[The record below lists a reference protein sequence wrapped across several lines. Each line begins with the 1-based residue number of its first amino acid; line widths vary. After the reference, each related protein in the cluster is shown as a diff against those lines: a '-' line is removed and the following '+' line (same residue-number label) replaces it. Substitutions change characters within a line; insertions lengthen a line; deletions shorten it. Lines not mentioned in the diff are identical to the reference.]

1 MAMMFCVSL
10 AAAAGLLMSLPSQA
24 QDRKEIELHYKQA
37 QEALRA
43 GKSDVAAREFQEI
56 LRLQPS
62 NAQAYA
68 NLGVNAFTGGDYTH
82 AAQEFRA
89 ALKLEPALWN
99 ATAFLGM
106 SERHLGHPAEA
117 LKLLGDSLSHLEDK
131 DLQRQ
136 AGMDLI
142 SIYYESGE
150 LNKAVGVLQ
159 TLQAAKPDA
168 PDVLYAAYRTY
179 SDLAAKALAAL
190 AEAAPESAPMHQILA
205 QNLANRDEFQ
215 GAIGQYRRAIALDPR
230 LPGLHYELAQMILAN
245 STEPGARS
253 EAEQEFHRE
262 LVLNPT
268 SAESEYML
276 GVLAWLQSKPEDAL
290 QHCLNALR
298 LRPDLVDAHI
308 AAGKAL
314 RALHRAGEAVGQLE
328 TAVRLDPRNEVAH
341 YRLAQ
346 EYQEIGR
353 RNDAARESAIFQQL
367 RDAHQPIRALY
378 QSILERPGV
387 HETIESGAEKP

>member
-1 MAMMFCVSL
+1 MRTTFCAGL
-10 AAAAGLLMSLPSQA
+10 AVVAGLLMSPLVQA
-24 QDRKEIELHYKQA
+24 QDRNEIELHYKRA

-43 GKSDVAAREFQEI
+43 GKSDIAAQEFREI

-62 NAQAYA
+62 NAQAHA
-68 NLGVNAFTGGDYTH
+68 NLGVIAFTGGNYTL
-82 AAQEFRA
+82 ASEEFRA

-106 SERHLGHPAEA
+106 SERHLGHPAQA
-117 LKLLGDSLSHLEDK
+117 LKLLGESFSHLEDK
-131 DLQRQ
+131 NLQRQ
-136 AGMDLI
+136 AGMDLV
-142 SIYYESGE
+142 SLYHESGE
-150 LNKAVGVLQ
+150 LNKAVDVLR
-159 TLQAAKPDA
+159 TLQSAKPDT

-179 SDLAAKALAAL
+179 SDLAAKSLAAL
-190 AEAAPESAPMHQILA
+190 ADAAPESAPMHQILA
-205 QNLANRDEFQ
+205 QNLASRDEFQ
-215 GAIGQYRRAIALDPR
+215 GAIGEYRRAIALDPR

-245 STEPGARS
+245 STEQGARS
-253 EAEQEFHRE
+253 EAEQEFRRE
-262 LVLNPT
+262 LALNPT

-314 RALHRAGEAVGQLE
+314 SALHRVGEAVGQLE

-346 EYQEIGR
+346 EYQQIGR
-353 RNDAARESAIFQQL
+353 RDEAARESAIFHQL
-367 RDAHQPIRALY
+367 REAQQPIRALY
-378 QSILERPGV
+378 QNILERPGM

>member
-1 MAMMFCVSL
+1 MSTMFCTVLTVVTALLVSVP
-10 AAAAGLLMSLPSQA
+10 AQA
-24 QDRKEIELHYKQA
+24 QDNRKEIELHYKQA

-43 GKSDVAAREFQEI
+43 GKSDIAVREFQEI

-62 NAQAYA
+62 NAQAHA
-68 NLGVNAFTGGDYTH
+68 NLGVIAFTGGDYTH
-82 AAQEFRA
+82 ASQEFRA

-117 LKLLGDSLSHLEDK
+117 LKLLGDSFSHLDK

-142 SIYYESGE
+142 SIYYDSGE
-150 LNKAVGVLQ
+150 LNKAVDVLR
-159 TLQAAKPDA
+159 TLQSAKSDG

-179 SDLAAKALAAL
+179 SDLAAKALASL

-205 QNLANRDEFQ
+205 QNLASRDEFQ
-215 GAIGQYRRAIALDPR
+215 GAIGEYRRAIALDPR

-245 STEPGARS
+245 STEQGARS
-253 EAEQEFHRE
+253 EAEQEFRRE

-314 RALHRAGEAVGQLE
+314 RALHRAGEAVGELE
-328 TAVRLDPRNEVAH
+328 TAVRLYPRNEVAH

-353 RNDAARESAIFQQL
+353 HDDAARESAIFHQL
-367 RDAHQPIRALY
+367 RDAQQPIRTLY
-378 QSILERPGV
+378 QNILERPGM

>member
-1 MAMMFCVSL
+1 MTTIFCSSL
-10 AAAAGLLMSLPSQA
+10 AVAAGLLMSPHVQA
-24 QDRKEIELHYKQA
+24 QDWKEIELHYKQA
-37 QEALRA
+37 QDALRA
-43 GKSDVAAREFQEI
+43 GKSDIAAREFQEI

-62 NAQAYA
+62 NAQAHA
-68 NLGVNAFTGGDYTH
+68 NLGVIAFTGGDYTH
-82 AAQEFRA
+82 ASQEFRA

-106 SERHLGHPAEA
+106 SERHLGHPAQA
-117 LKLLGDSLSHLEDK
+117 LKLLGDSFSHLEDR

-142 SIYYESGE
+142 AIYYESGD
-150 LNKAVGVLQ
+150 LNKAVDVLRD
-159 TLQAAKPDA
+159 LQAAKPDA

-179 SDLAAKALAAL
+179 SDLAAKALSSL

-205 QNLANRDEFQ
+205 QNLASRDEFQ
-215 GAIGQYRRAIALDPR
+215 AAIGQYRRAIALDPR
-230 LPGLHYELAQMILAN
+230 LPGLHYELAQMILAG
-245 STEPGARS
+245 STEQAART
-253 EAEQEFHRE
+253 EAEQEFRRE
-262 LVLNPT
+262 LALNPT

-290 QHCLNALR
+290 QHCLDALR

-328 TAVRLDPRNEVAH
+328 AAVRLDPRNEVAH

-353 RNDAARESAIFQQL
+353 RDDAARESAIFRQL
-367 RDAHQPIRALY
+367 RDAHQPVRALY
-378 QSILERPGV
+378 QTILERPGL